1 MHPYFPKRGIVI
13 FRNSVSLF
21 SETSVF
27 YAQYLCILIFRK
39 RCIANFRLQ
48 IFERQFS
55 ITAMKIRNDEIR
67 NQNALL
73 ESMKTIIPSDE
84 RFQEAFQTLTISN
97 SSIAKYL
104 LSTIENYRR
113 NTKGSDLIPNN
124 DETIVNLEHILP
136 KNLTVQWPEFNEEEH
151 KLFFKRLGNMTILNS
166 LKNSRI
172 GNKSFIDKIAVF
184 SGSDFIITK
193 EITLR
198 SVWNKDSI
206 NDRQINFALDA
217 IKCWKMK

>member
-1 MHPYFPKRGIVI
+1 MVQIRPLLLSMLPKFDKKETEKSMQSI
-13 FRNSVSLF
+13 VSLI
-21 SETSVF
+21 V
-27 YAQYLCILIFRK
+27 
-39 RCIANFRLQ
+39 RLTVSGTLSSG

-67 NQNALL
+67 NQNELL
-73 ESMKTIIPSDE
+73 ESLKTIIPSDE

-113 NTKGSDLIPNN
+113 NNKGSDLIPNN
-124 DETIVNLEHILP
+124 DETVVNLEHILP
-136 KNLTVQWPEFNEEEH
+136 KSLTDQWPEFNEEEH

-172 GNKSFIDKIAVF
+172 GNKSFGDKIPVF
-184 SGSDFIITK
+184 SDSDFIITK
-193 EITLR
+193 EISIC

-206 NDRQINFALDA
+206 NNRQNHFALDA
-217 IKCWKMK
+217 IRCWKMK